1 MSRYIVKKD
10 IYARFRM
17 AHAVGT
23 EISGE
28 HIDKEVL
35 DILVEDKYL
44 EEVEGQVSDK
54 EVAKKKAK

>member
-1 MSRYIVKKD
+1 
-10 IYARFRM
+10 M

>member
-1 MSRYIVKKD
+1 
-10 IYARFRM
+10 M

-54 EVAKKKAK
+54 EVVKKKAK